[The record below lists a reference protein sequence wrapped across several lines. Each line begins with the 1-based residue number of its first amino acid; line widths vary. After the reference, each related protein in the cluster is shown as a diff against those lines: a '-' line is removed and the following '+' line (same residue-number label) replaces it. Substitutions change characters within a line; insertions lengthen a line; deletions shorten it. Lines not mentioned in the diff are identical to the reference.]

1 MASTERAPRAASE
14 LEHLSLA
21 RQLFLSCYW
30 FAYNVQWGALLAIV
44 LPSQIASV
52 VGERHKE
59 LYNGL
64 IPPAGALI
72 SLLLTPLAGALSDRS
87 RSRFGRRRPF
97 LVVGTLLNALFMLGL
112 AGFGKGSSIGL
123 YLLAYVGLQLGANW
137 AGGPYAG
144 LIPDLVPA
152 AQRGAAS
159 GWMAF
164 MSSLGILVGALAAGQ
179 LASGGDYHAIN
190 WLIIAV
196 LLAMLALTLI
206 GVRERPLSGPA
217 PPFKLGAF
225 LRSFLVSPRRYPDFY
240 WVLATRAMVTM
251 GIYSVFTFFQYF
263 LKDVVRVSD
272 PERQTSYLIGI
283 LITGSIMTALI
294 AGRLSDRWGRK
305 PLVYLSGGIM
315 ALASIISIAVAFHPS
330 LGLVFAVGALFGLG
344 YGAYQ
349 AVDWAL
355 VVDVLPGDVSAG
367 RDMGIWHVAIVLPQ
381 VLAPAATG
389 FTLNGLKPVSLL
401 FGYGVVF
408 VITAA
413 WFVLGTVFVRR
424 VRGAR

>member
-14 LEHLSLA
+14 PEHLSLA

-72 SLLLTPLAGALSDRS
+72 SLVLTPLAGALSDRS

-164 MSSLGILVGALAAGQ
+164 MSSL
-179 LASGGDYHAIN
+179 AI
-190 WLIIAV
+190 W
-196 LLAMLALTLI
+196 
-206 GVRERPLSGPA
+206 
-217 PPFKLGAF
+217 
-225 LRSFLVSPRRYPDFY
+225 
-240 WVLATRAMVTM
+240 
-251 GIYSVFTFFQYF
+251 
-263 LKDVVRVSD
+263 
-272 PERQTSYLIGI
+272 
-283 LITGSIMTALI
+283 
-294 AGRLSDRWGRK
+294 
-305 PLVYLSGGIM
+305 
-315 ALASIISIAVAFHPS
+315 
-330 LGLVFAVGALFGLG
+330 
-344 YGAYQ
+344 
-349 AVDWAL
+349 
-355 VVDVLPGDVSAG
+355 
-367 RDMGIWHVAIVLPQ
+367 
-381 VLAPAATG
+381 PAA
-389 FTLNGLKPVSLL
+389 S
-401 FGYGVVF
+401 
-408 VITAA
+408 
-413 WFVLGTVFVRR
+413 
-424 VRGAR
+424 AR